1 MTDRLEIASRVLAWM
16 VHEHNS
22 PDVAARESLYFADAL
37 LAAHEAT
44 APKAEALPEDD
55 ECWGCRRE
63 SAPII
68 IGDER
73 FCVVC
78 AASEIINLRAAK
90 QRYID
95 AMPPRLPDDAPVMEW
110 EVTVNPSGS
119 GGHWAIAD
127 SFDAEGRS
135 ELSAPMR
142 LLKADADADLPTV
155 RAAAVAYSAAKGC
168 RAVFVEEG
176 CKDA

>member
-142 LLKADADADLPTV
+142 LLKADADADLPALK
-155 RAAAVAYSAAKGC
+155 AAATAYSAAKGY
-168 RAVFVEEG
+168 RAVFTGEG
-176 CKDA
+176 AGDE

>member
-22 PDVAARESLYFADAL
+22 PDVAARESLFFADAL
-37 LAAHEAT
+37 IAAHEAT
-44 APKAEALPEDD
+44 VPKAEALPEDD
-55 ECWGCRRE
+55 ECWVCRRE

-68 IGDER
+68 IG
-73 FCVVC
+73 C

-110 EVTVNPSGS
+110 RVGVQKVCRMEGYY
-119 GGHWAIAD
+119 WIMRAD
-127 SFDAEGRS
+127 CGDSMARFDADDHSVKGEA
-135 ELSAPMR
+135 EC
-142 LLKADADADLPTV
+142 DLPAV
-155 RAAAVAYSAAKGC
+155 RAAAEAYSAAKGC
-168 RAVFVEEG
+168 KAVFTGEG
-176 CKDA
+176 AGDDR